1 MAIVESAHS
10 TMAIQYLEQLPQ
22 GQKSLEQLPHGQ
34 NEFRAKSTNVIQST
48 FHIVRNFRAKSAGEI
63 QSIVH
68 NGNFSLEQI
77 PQWSFRALSAGQF
90 QRKVHKFH
98 LEHFPQGTIMIQS
111 KVHLVHIV
119 RATSPKAIQSTF
131 HKGQNEKKKLEQ
143 LPHMLFRA
151 LSTFLIQSTFRK

>member
-48 FHIVRNFRAKSAGEI
+48 FYICFVRNFRAKSAGEI
-63 QSIVH
+63 QSIH

-111 KVHLVHIV
+111 KVHLVHTV

-131 HKGQNEKKKLEQ
+131 HKGQNEKKNQSNFHKCYLEHF
-143 LPHMLFRA
+143 PH
-151 LSTFLIQSTFRK
+151 S